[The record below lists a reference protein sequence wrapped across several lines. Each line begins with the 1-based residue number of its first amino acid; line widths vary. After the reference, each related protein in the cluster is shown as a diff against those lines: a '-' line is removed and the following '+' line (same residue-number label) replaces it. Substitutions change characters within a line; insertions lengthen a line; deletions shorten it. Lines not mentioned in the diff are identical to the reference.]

1 MTDEQR
7 QQVTNLRSAG
17 YGYKKISQ
25 LLNLSES
32 TVKSFCKRHNI
43 VCVETESNLNI
54 TLCKCCGVAIRQK
67 PKRKTKI
74 FCSDQCRI
82 KWWNGHLDLV
92 NKKANYEYICPVCKK
107 HFTVYENANRKY
119 CSHSCY
125 IEDRFASGIC
135 CTIRRIGTS

>member
-7 QQVTNLRSAG
+7 QQVTNLRSTS

-43 VCVETESNLNI
+43 VRVETESNLNI

-82 KWWNGHLDLV
+82 KWWNGHLDLD
-92 NKKANYEYICPVCKK
+92 NKKLTMNIYAPYAKNTLRFMEMQ
-107 HFTVYENANRKY
+107 TVNTVHTA
-119 CSHSCY
+119 
-125 IEDRFASGIC
+125 
-135 CTIRRIGTS
+135 TILRTDLVVAYDVR